1 MKKTILF
8 KTMLLLCALIV
19 GSSSAWAEEKESS
32 LIFTAACGGSGTA
45 DDGAV
50 WTVTSDGTESSFDS
64 QYGKG
69 IHYGTGSAQVG
80 YIQLSTSDI
89 SGTITKVVVNAS
101 TASGVTATVSV
112 TVGGSS
118 FGGAAQSLSSTAANY
133 TFTGSAS
140 GEIVVRVEKPAKA
153 VKALYVKSI
162 VVTYLSSEPSDQS
175 VTTTVTIDGSGL
187 TNTDVYTSTAAGQ
200 LSATVKAG
208 DDDIEGATVTW
219 ASSNE
224 NVATIGETTGIVTLV
239 AAGTTTITAS
249 YAGVENEYKPS
260 NNTYELTVTN
270 SDPNVPGTLNNPYT
284 VAQARAAIDAGTGVT
299 GVYATGI
306 VSKIEKVILSSG
318 NISYYISADGTTSA
332 DQLQAFKGKSYNGED
347 FTSEDDIQVGDVVVI
362 YGNLTKYKSI
372 YEFAADNQLVSLDR
386 PVDSRIE
393 TTMTI
398 TDPVQ
403 EGFVGDI
410 LDLPVVTILD
420 PLEVSGLPITWTSSD
435 NNIATIDVENQKINL
450 LKAGKTTITATFDGD
465 ETYKGCSANYELTVT
480 AAPFA
485 IQDGVFDFQE
495 ASAVGEYYGS
505 GESPTSNGGYYNYD
519 ETTWTAG
526 NVTMKVSGKY
536 RLWNSS
542 GSYTLRLYKN
552 DDPTSAMKFSV
563 PSGNTITKIVVT
575 GSTNLSC
582 SVGTFENGTWTG
594 NAQEVELAY
603 AASSGSVNFSKIVV
617 TYGDKVTITLA
628 DACTDGNKYYGTYSN
643 SIAFVVPADLTVSA
657 VKVEG
662 GKLAITSY
670 NAGDIVKANT
680 GVLISADAAGDKT
693 LQLSDEEG
701 QEISGNMLK
710 ASNVE
715 MTGDNLFYR
724 LTMHN
729 GTEIGFWWGAAD
741 GAAFDLAANKAYLAV
756 PKNVE
761 AREGWWFD
769 SETTGIKMVENAA
782 SSINGEVYNLAGQR
796 VAQPAKG
803 LYIVNGKKVV
813 VK

>member
-19 GSSSAWAEEKESS
+19 GSSSAWAEEKEST
-32 LIFTAACGGSGTA
+32 LNFTAKCGGSGTA
-45 DDGAV
+45 DDGAA
-50 WTVTSDGTESSFDS
+50 WTVTSDGTESNFDNT
-64 QYGKG
+64 KG
-69 IHYGTGSAQVG
+69 IHYGTGKAAVQ
-80 YIQLSTSDI
+80 YINLSTSDI
-89 SGTITKVVVNAS
+89 SGTITKIVVNAS
-101 TASGVTATVSV
+101 TANNVTASISV
-112 TVGGSS
+112 TVGGDA
-118 FGGAAQSLSSTAANY
+118 FGGDAQSLSTTATNY
-133 TFTGSAS
+133 TFNGSAS
-140 GEIVVRVEKPAKA
+140 GEIIVRVAKPSSANG
-153 VKALYVKSI
+153 ALYVKSI
-162 VVTYLSSEPSDQS
+162 VVTYSSSDPLDPS
-175 VTTTVTIDGSGL
+175 VATTVTIDDSGI
-187 TNTDVYTSTAAGQ
+187 TNTNVFTSTAAGK

-208 DDDIEGATVTW
+208 ENPIEGATVTW
-219 ASSNE
+219 TSSNTG
-224 NVATIGETTGIVTLV
+224 VATIDKDGVVTLV
-239 AAGTTTITAS
+239 AAGTATITAS
-249 YAGVENEYKPS
+249 YAGIEDVYKS
-260 NNTYELTVTN
+260 SSDTYELTVTN
-270 SDPNVPGTLNNPYT
+270 SDPNAPGTENNPYT

-306 VSKIEKVILSSG
+306 VSEIADSNFNTG
-318 NISYYISADGTTSA
+318 YISYYISADGTTSS
-332 DQLQAFKGKSYNGED
+332 DQLQAYHGKSYNGEK

-450 LKAGKTTITATFDGD
+450 LKAGKTTITATFEGD

-536 RLWNSS
+536 RLWENNDK
-542 GSYTLRLYKN
+542 YTLRLYKN

-563 PSGNTITKIVVT
+563 PSGNAITKIVVT
-575 GSTNLSC
+575 GGTSLSC

-594 NAQEVELAY
+594 IAQEVELAY
-603 AASSGSVNFSKIVV
+603 AASSGSVNLSKIVV
-617 TYGDKVTITLA
+617 TYGDKVTVTLA

-662 GKLAITSY
+662 GKLAITNY

-741 GAAFDLAANKAYLAV
+741 GAAFNLAANKAYLAV

-769 SETTGIKMVENAA
+769 SETTGIKTVENAA

>member
-19 GSSSAWAEEKESS
+19 GSSSAWAEEKEST
-32 LIFTAACGGSGTA
+32 LNFTAKCGGSGTA
-45 DDGAV
+45 DDGAA
-50 WTVTSDGTESSFDS
+50 WTVTSDGTESNFDNT
-64 QYGKG
+64 KG
-69 IHYGTGSAQVG
+69 IHYGTGKAAVQ
-80 YIQLSTSDI
+80 YINLSTSDI
-89 SGTITKVVVNAS
+89 SGTITKIVVNAS
-101 TASGVTATVSV
+101 TANNVTASISV
-112 TVGGSS
+112 TVGGDA
-118 FGGAAQSLSSTAANY
+118 FGGDAQSLNTTATNY
-133 TFTGSAS
+133 TFNGSAS
-140 GEIVVRVEKPAKA
+140 GEIIVRVAKPSSANG
-153 VKALYVKSI
+153 ALYVKSI
-162 VVTYLSSEPSDQS
+162 VVTYSSSDPLDPS
-175 VTTTVTIDGSGL
+175 VATTVTIDDSGI
-187 TNTDVYTSTAAGQ
+187 TNTNVFTSTAAGK

-208 DDDIEGATVTW
+208 ENPIEGATVTW
-219 ASSNE
+219 TSSNTG
-224 NVATIGETTGIVTLV
+224 VATIDKDGVVTLV
-239 AAGTTTITAS
+239 AAGTATITAS
-249 YAGVENEYKPS
+249 YAGIEDVYKS
-260 NNTYELTVTN
+260 SSDTYELTVTN
-270 SDPNVPGTLNNPYT
+270 SDPNAPGTENNPYT

-306 VSKIEKVILSSG
+306 VSEIADSNFNTG
-318 NISYYISADGTTSA
+318 YISYYISADGTTSS
-332 DQLQAFKGKSYNGED
+332 DQLQAYHGKSYNGEK

-450 LKAGKTTITATFDGD
+450 LKAGKTTITATFEGD

-536 RLWNSS
+536 RLWENNDK
-542 GSYTLRLYKN
+542 YTLRLYKN

-563 PSGNTITKIVVT
+563 PSGNAITKIVVT
-575 GSTNLSC
+575 GGTSLSC

-594 NAQEVELAY
+594 IAQEVELAY
-603 AASSGSVNFSKIVV
+603 AASSGSVNLSKIVV
-617 TYGDKVTITLA
+617 TYGDKVTVTLA

-662 GKLAITSY
+662 GKLAITNY

-741 GAAFDLAANKAYLAV
+741 GAAFNLAANKAYLAV

>member
-19 GSSSAWAEEKESS
+19 GSSSAWAEEKEST
-32 LIFTAACGGSGTA
+32 LNFTAKCGGSGTA
-45 DDGAV
+45 DDGAA
-50 WTVTSDGTESSFDS
+50 WTVTSDGTESNFDNT
-64 QYGKG
+64 KG
-69 IHYGTGSAQVG
+69 IHYGTGKAAVQ
-80 YIQLSTSDI
+80 YINLSTSDI
-89 SGTITKVVVNAS
+89 SGTITKIVVNAS
-101 TASGVTATVSV
+101 TANNVTASISV
-112 TVGGSS
+112 TVGGDA
-118 FGGAAQSLSSTAANY
+118 FGGDAQSLNTTATNY
-133 TFTGSAS
+133 TFNGSAS
-140 GEIVVRVEKPAKA
+140 GEIIVRVAKPSSANG
-153 VKALYVKSI
+153 ALYVKSI
-162 VVTYLSSEPSDQS
+162 VVTYSSSDPLDPS
-175 VTTTVTIDGSGL
+175 VATTVTIDDSGI
-187 TNTDVYTSTAAGQ
+187 TNTNVFTSTAAGK

-208 DDDIEGATVTW
+208 ENPIEGATVTW
-219 ASSNE
+219 TSSNTG
-224 NVATIGETTGIVTLV
+224 VATIDKDGVVTLV
-239 AAGTTTITAS
+239 AAGTATITAS
-249 YAGVENEYKPS
+249 YAGIEDVYKS
-260 NNTYELTVTN
+260 SSDTYELTVTN
-270 SDPNVPGTLNNPYT
+270 SDPNAPGTENNPYT

-306 VSKIEKVILSSG
+306 VSEIADSNFNTG
-318 NISYYISADGTTSA
+318 YISYYISADGTTSS
-332 DQLQAFKGKSYNGED
+332 DQLQAYHGKSYNGEK

-450 LKAGKTTITATFDGD
+450 LKAGKTTITATFEGD

-536 RLWNSS
+536 RLWENNDK
-542 GSYTLRLYKN
+542 YTLRLYKN

-563 PSGNTITKIVVT
+563 PSGNAITKIVVT
-575 GSTNLSC
+575 GGTSLSC

-594 NAQEVELAY
+594 IAQEVELAY
-603 AASSGSVNFSKIVV
+603 AASSGSVNLSKIVV
-617 TYGDKVTITLA
+617 TYGDKVTVTLA

-662 GKLAITSY
+662 GKLAITNY

-741 GAAFDLAANKAYLAV
+741 GAAFNLAANKAYLAV

-769 SETTGIKMVENAA
+769 SETTGIKTVENAA